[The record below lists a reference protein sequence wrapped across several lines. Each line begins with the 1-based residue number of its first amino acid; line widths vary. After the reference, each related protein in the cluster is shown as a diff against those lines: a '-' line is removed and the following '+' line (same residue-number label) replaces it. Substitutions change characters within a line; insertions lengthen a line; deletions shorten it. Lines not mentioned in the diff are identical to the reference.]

1 MFPNYYLTLCID
13 WAKKE
18 MDADQF
24 ALAVTKDP
32 QSLKQALIKISTA
45 QISYSMLATDSS
57 LGFFNKPLKTSLR
70 IFSKRLHSVIIS
82 VKFFF
87 GDGLIGYVHPYLSER
102 LEAIE
107 TNSL

>member
-1 MFPNYYLTLCID
+1 
-13 WAKKE
+13 

-24 ALAVTKDP
+24 ALKITKDAE
-32 QSLKQALIKISTA
+32 SLKQALIKISTA
-45 QISYSMLATDSS
+45 QIPYSILATDNS
-57 LGFFNKPLKTSLR
+57 LGFFNKSIKACLK
-70 IFSKRLHSVIIS
+70 IFSKRLNSVIIS

-87 GDGLIGYVHPYLSER
+87 GDRLFGYVHPYLSER